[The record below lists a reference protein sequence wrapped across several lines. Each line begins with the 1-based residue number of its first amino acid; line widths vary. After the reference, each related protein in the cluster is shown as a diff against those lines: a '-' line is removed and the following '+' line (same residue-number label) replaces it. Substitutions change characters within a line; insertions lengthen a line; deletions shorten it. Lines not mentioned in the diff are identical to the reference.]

1 MTFSFSKYAT
11 LVVNHDKV
19 ADCTD
24 IELPESTTKVLPILF
39 ALGYWRLGNF
49 K

>member
-1 MTFSFSKYAT
+1 MTFRFSKCAT

-24 IELPESTTKVLPILF
+24 IELPESTTKALPISF
-39 ALGYWRLGNF
+39 A
-49 K
+49 